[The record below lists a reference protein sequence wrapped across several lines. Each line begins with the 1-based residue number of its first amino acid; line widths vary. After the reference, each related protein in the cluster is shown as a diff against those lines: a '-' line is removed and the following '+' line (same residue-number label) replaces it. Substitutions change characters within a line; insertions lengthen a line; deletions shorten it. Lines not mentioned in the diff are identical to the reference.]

1 MTTQELPT
9 ISKETQK
16 TVLKA
21 LCESPASTVEE
32 LALMLKNTGNN
43 IPQEEVLQVIHSIAP
58 NKNWHRATQDDIQKE
73 LLNYVWNLESQI
85 LFLFPTKQKETTV
98 AEFNQL
104 RLQNKQSK
112 IPKDLIRHLQ
122 GLLSIDGKNLSK
134 FRKFEKDLSPIQD
147 LDVNVQANWA
157 LRIILANLSTDL
169 VTSVIEFPAILKTQ
183 FAEKLP
189 LLSEK
194 VGRTI
199 QRICERFTE
208 KYFAKNI
215 SDEKLRELINDYQSL
230 YNLARKFSSGEASG
244 QSNLPDQN
252 KLVQN
257 MLNELKNIQ
266 EVIND
271 SHEGGFLS
279 KLFAGKV
286 RNKEGIIKQIDVVID
301 LLSQITSNNHNTN
314 KIVGEKV
321 LLVQKLQS
329 DYENIVFVKT
339 QLENDLYNL
348 NEKVKTLEEAKDNM
362 EKELHDKT
370 GALEKAHEKIAL
382 IQQKVDLVP
391 ELESRTNMLREEL
404 NTAKDISIRLY
415 GRVSKIKTDLL
426 RQNNEKPKVNK
437 TNGDFK
443 SESDSNKL
451 RHLNSGNQTI
461 HKVQQNPETGE
472 TEITTEVG
480 N

>member
-1 MTTQELPT
+1 LITQELPT

-16 TVLKA
+16 AVLKA
-21 LCESPASTVEE
+21 FCESPIYTVEE

-43 IPQEEVLQVIHSIAP
+43 IPQEEVLQVIQGIAP
-58 NKNWHRATQDDIQKE
+58 NKNWHRATQDDLQKE
-73 LLNYVWNLESQI
+73 LLNYVWNLEFQI

-112 IPKDLIRHLQ
+112 VSKDLIRHLQ
-122 GLLSIDGKNLSK
+122 NLLSVDGKNLSK

-147 LDVNVQANWA
+147 IDVNVQAGWA
-157 LRIILANLSTDL
+157 LRIILANLPAASIS
-169 VTSVIEFPAILKTQ
+169 SVSELPTILKTQ
-183 FAEKLP
+183 FTEKLP

-208 KYFAKNI
+208 KYFGKNL
-215 SDEKLRELINDYQSL
+215 SNEKLGEFINEYQSI
-230 YNLARKFSSGEASG
+230 YNLAKKSSSGETQS

-252 KLVQN
+252 RLVQSIID
-257 MLNELKNIQ
+257 ELKKVQ
-266 EVIND
+266 EIIND

-279 KLFAGKV
+279 KLFTGKV
-286 RNKEGIIKQIDVVID
+286 KNKEGIIGKIDGVIN
-301 LLSQITSNNHNTN
+301 LLGQITSSNQNTN

-348 NEKVKTLEEAKDNM
+348 NEKFKTLEETKNNL
-362 EKELHDKT
+362 EKELQDKT
-370 GALEKAHEKIAL
+370 SSLEKAHEKIAL
-382 IQQKVDLVP
+382 IQQKVDLLP

-404 NTAKDISIRLY
+404 NIAKDISVRLY
-415 GRVSKIKTDLL
+415 GRISKIKVDLL
-426 RQNNEKPKVNK
+426 KQNEKPKINK
-437 TNGDFK
+437 TNGD
-443 SESDSNKL
+443 SRADSDSNKP
-451 RHLNSGNQTI
+451 RFQNGNQTI

-472 TEITTEVG
+472 TTITTEVG
-480 N
+480 S